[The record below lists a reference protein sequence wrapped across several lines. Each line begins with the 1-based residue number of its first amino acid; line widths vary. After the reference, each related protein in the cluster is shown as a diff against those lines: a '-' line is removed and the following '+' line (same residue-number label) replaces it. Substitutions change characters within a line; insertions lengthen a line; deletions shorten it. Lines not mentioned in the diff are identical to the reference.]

1 MSEIHGKESITQ
13 FLLLRVLLKT
23 LKKPPPPPHH
33 TQRRGRSDKLDFPT
47 RKHLSAFCS
56 SNFD

>member
-23 LKKPPPPPHH
+23 LKKPPPFL
-33 TQRRGRSDKLDFPT
+33 TT
-47 RKHLSAFCS
+47 LSAEVEVT
-56 SNFD
+56 N